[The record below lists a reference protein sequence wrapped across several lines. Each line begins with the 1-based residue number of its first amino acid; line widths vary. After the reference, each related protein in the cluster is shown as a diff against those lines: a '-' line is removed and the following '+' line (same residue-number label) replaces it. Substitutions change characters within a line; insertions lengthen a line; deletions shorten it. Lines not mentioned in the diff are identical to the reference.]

1 MSRASIGVGFDF
13 DHTLGADGSLETKA
27 FYILAQERGHALDER
42 DPFWRDR
49 IAELLRQ
56 FRADSVT
63 LDDTVVQFLAALGL
77 PGAAADAQR
86 YRDICYGLVDT
97 FVTALP
103 GAKDVLAA
111 LAARGIPTA
120 ILTNGWA
127 PLQYHKIARA
137 LGYAG
142 PILVSGEL
150 GMSKPAAAAFAKLV
164 DVLGVDRDACWYV
177 GDNPKTD
184 ITGAK
189 AAGLHA
195 VWLDEGVAY
204 PRDAAAPDVRITS
217 LGELLD
223 ALPGQ
228 AAWAENSHS

>member
-1 MSRASIGVGFDF
+1 VTHIGVGFDF
-13 DHTLGADGSLETKA
+13 DHTLGTDGSLETKA
-27 FYILAQERGHALDER
+27 FYILARERGRTLDDS
-42 DPFWRDR
+42 DPVWRDR
-49 IAELLRQ
+49 INELLRR
-56 FRADSVT
+56 FRTDAVT
-63 LDDTVVQFLAALGL
+63 LDDAIAEFLQALEVAGG
-77 PGAAADAQR
+77 PAAQR

-97 FVTALP
+97 NVSALP
-103 GAKDVLAA
+103 GAKAVLAA
-111 LAARGIPTA
+111 LAARGIATA

-127 PLQYHKIARA
+127 PLQYRKIARA
-137 LGYAG
+137 LDYAG

-150 GMSKPAAAAFAKLV
+150 GLSKPDAAAFAKLV
-164 DVLGVDRDACWYV
+164 DVLGVERDACWYV

-184 ITGAK
+184 IAGAK

-204 PRDAAAPDVRITS
+204 PRDAVAPDVRITS
-217 LGELLD
+217 LSELLD